1 MLACASMWITEVS
14 MRALTIGLAA
24 LVLSASAA
32 MAADSAR
39 PGPNYRHG
47 GPPEGCNQG
56 NETNDRMEECK
67 YYTMQQCLISAR
79 GVGGTCIPNP
89 YYEWA
94 QYYRQ
99 RPYGWRY

>member
-1 MLACASMWITEVS
+1 
-14 MRALTIGLAA
+14 MRALTIGVVA
-24 LVLSASAA
+24 LVVGASAA
-32 MAADSAR
+32 PAADSGR
-39 PGPNYRHG
+39 PYPNHRRG
-47 GPPEGCNQG
+47 GPPEWCNQG
-56 NETNDRMEECK
+56 NETTGGMMECK